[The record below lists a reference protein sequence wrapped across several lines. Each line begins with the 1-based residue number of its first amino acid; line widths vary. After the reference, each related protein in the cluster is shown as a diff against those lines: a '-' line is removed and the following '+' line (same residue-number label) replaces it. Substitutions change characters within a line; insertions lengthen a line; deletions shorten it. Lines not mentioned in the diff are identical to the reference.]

1 PVDAITAQIAKVE
14 PNKNA
19 PVNLYCRSGRRAEVA
34 LQELRKMGY
43 TNVTNYG
50 GYQDLLAKGIR

>member
-1 PVDAITAQIAKVE
+1 
-14 PNKNA
+14 
-19 PVNLYCRSGRRAEVA
+19 AEVA